1 MVILDN
7 NTIVFNHYLMYFYQ
21 KCCKIL
27 FYIILILIS
36 ILRNNQLKSYID
48 FNLQCDQIY
57 EFFNTFLREYRI
69 KYMIERIREA

>member
-7 NTIVFNHYLMYFYQ
+7 NMIVFNHYLMYFYQ
-21 KCCKIL
+21 KCFKTL